1 MIPILDN
8 SINLVDRGREHQ
20 GHVDTGALIFQK
32 TPKYLSKKEIIEIF
46 NKYNYKNDSLQL
58 DNEKINFIELCKIP
72 NIKSNII
79 KDCFIQKK
87 INIDIIDKNN
97 YTSFDY
103 VLNNF
108 NKSDINTI
116 NNNINTIK
124 YFIKKISKNSIIKL
138 KYYINEI
145 SNKFIDNKQIFS
157 NLKTLLID
165 CNKYS
170 YKANKNNKNKTIK
183 ETNKIDELLDILKNS
198 DNFKRII
205 DYLKTLYNY
214 IKPTEY
220 IVDHGL
226 NKNNNKHQKLIEI
239 INYIEAIIFNK
250 SIIKNNNIYTLLVF
264 LNKFK
269 LQLNKPQNDLENI
282 LKNITQNIY
291 KYVYFLNNKNLIS
304 DKESALNFALSLD
317 YFKKDMKSIDNLNLK
332 RGFIQGISHND
343 SNYLLKYQPNK
354 SMLEIVV
361 NCYLKSI
368 DSPYFLT
375 PKMFFIN
382 SDNSYFYI
390 IKKYDTDLNKY
401 FGILDKNKKILT
413 IDNILKIVKF
423 IINGVNVLHNNKIIH
438 SDIKLDNI
446 VLNYDENF
454 EITDLKIIDFDV
466 ALFNTI
472 PENLKEPSKSFEK
485 IFNNKKARGT
495 RIYMLKK
502 KYMTFKNDVYSIGVL
517 FIILL
522 YKSIKIILNKNK
534 DIHDVNNKKSA
545 LKYNTLIKKLNILND
560 GIELNKNKFKMI
572 NVIEDFYLEYL
583 QSNQKNNNSY
593 EVNNKDS
600 NNKFMENIHLLENNI
615 IENNLSKKFKIYKN
629 FIKDCI
635 NIKYDIDHLINK
647 YQKDLF

>member
-8 SINLVDRGREHQ
+8 SANPIHPCNETDLSKSNVKKD
-20 GHVDTGALIFQK
+20 IMIPK
-32 TPKYLSKKEIIEIF
+32 KSKYLSKREIIEIF
-46 NKYNYKNDSLQL
+46 NKYNYKNDSLLL
-58 DNEKINFIELCKIP
+58 DNEKTNFIELCKVP
-72 NIKSNII
+72 NIKSSII
-79 KDCFIQKK
+79 KDCFIKKK
-87 INIDIIDKNN
+87 INIDKIDKNN
-97 YTSFDY
+97 HTSFDY
-103 VLNNF
+103 ILNNF
-108 NKSDINTI
+108 NKSDVNTI
-116 NNNINTIK
+116 NNNINVVK

-138 KYYINEI
+138 KYYINII

-157 NLKTLLID
+157 NLKALLID

-170 YKANKNNKNKTIK
+170 YKANKNNKNKIIK

-214 IKPTEY
+214 TKSNEQ
-220 IVDHGL
+220 IV
-226 NKNNNKHQKLIEI
+226 NNCSNKHKKLIEI

-250 SIIKNNNIYTLLVF
+250 TIIKNNNIYTLLVF

-304 DKESALNFALSLD
+304 DKESALNFALSID
-317 YFKKDMKSIDNLNLK
+317 YVKKDIKSIDNLNLK

-354 SMLEIVV
+354 SILEIVV

-472 PENLKEPSKSFEK
+472 PENLKEPCKSFEK

-522 YKSIKIILNKNK
+522 YKSIKIILNQNKNK
-534 DIHDVNNKKSA
+534 DTRDVNNKKSA

-572 NVIEDFYLEYL
+572 NVMEDFYLEYL
-583 QSNQKNNNSY
+583 QSNEKKNNLE

-600 NNKFMENIHLLENNI
+600 NNKFMENIPLLENNI
-615 IENNLSKKFKIYKN
+615 IDNNLSKKFKIYKN

-635 NIKYDIDHLINK
+635 NIKYDVDQLINK

>member
-8 SINLVDRGREHQ
+8 STNLIDLGKACPGSTDMEE
-20 GHVDTGALIFQK
+20 GNLQK
-32 TPKYLSKKEIIEIF
+32 SLKYLSKKEIIEIF
-46 NKYNYKNDSLQL
+46 NKYNYKNNSLLL
-58 DNEKINFIELCKIP
+58 DNKKTNFIDLCKIL
-72 NIKSNII
+72 NIKSSII
-79 KDCFIQKK
+79 RDCFLLKN
-87 INIDIIDKNN
+87 INIEKIDKNN
-97 YTSFDY
+97 KTAFDY

-108 NKSDINTI
+108 NKSDITTI
-116 NNNINTIK
+116 NNNINVVK
-124 YFIKKISKNSIIKL
+124 YFIKKLSKNSIIKL
-138 KYYINEI
+138 KYYINII

-157 NLKTLLID
+157 NLKALLID

-170 YKANKNNKNKTIK
+170 YKANKNNKSKTIK
-183 ETNKIDELLDILKNS
+183 EINKIDELLDILKNS
-198 DNFKRII
+198 NNFKRII
-205 DYLKTLYNY
+205 DYIKTLYNY
-214 IKPTEY
+214 LQNNIKYE
-220 IVDHGL
+220 
-226 NKNNNKHQKLIEI
+226 KLIEI
-239 INYIEAIIFNK
+239 INYIETIIFNK
-250 SIIKNNNIYTLLVF
+250 TIIKNNNIHTLLIF

-269 LQLNKPQNDLENI
+269 LLLNKPQNDLENI

-291 KYVYFLNNKNLIS
+291 KYVYFFNNKILIT
-304 DKESALNFALSLD
+304 DKESVLNFVLTMD

-343 SNYLLKYQPNK
+343 LNYLLKYQPNK
-354 SMLEIVV
+354 SILEIVV

-472 PENLKEPSKSFEK
+472 PENLKEPCKSFEK

-522 YKSIKIILNKNK
+522 YKSIKIILNQNKNK
-534 DIHDVNNKKSA
+534 DIHYVNNKKSA

-572 NVIEDFYLEYL
+572 NVMEDFYLEYL
-583 QSNQKNNNSY
+583 QSN
-593 EVNNKDS
+593 E
-600 NNKFMENIHLLENNI
+600 
-615 IENNLSKKFKIYKN
+615 KKITWKK
-629 FIKDCI
+629 
-635 NIKYDIDHLINK
+635 
-647 YQKDLF
+647 